1 MCYANTWLMVKEFIF
16 KTYVF
21 SGFWVLTI
29 TPPLFSEDFKV
40 TTFFVFQLTQFLEMW
55 DKSVYKYIF
64 DLLNKYFWIKL
75 VDLSKLKS
83 KYLKALKPEN
93 LKRWT
98 IHKRHLSDV
107 PVSRN
112 WYKTVSK
119 LYQIVNITTKT
130 SANSS
135 AVYWSRDTRD
145 NDTVWYSSF
154 QIGCVFVEYGLL
166 NTTNSIRNLI

>member
-1 MCYANTWLMVKEFIF
+1 MWWPSNTSILFKWFEGWNKILFILIDNLRVFNEMCYANRWLMVKEFIF

-83 KYLKALKPEN
+83 KYLKALKSEN

-112 WYKTVSK
+112 W
-119 LYQIVNITTKT
+119 
-130 SANSS
+130 
-135 AVYWSRDTRD
+135 
-145 NDTVWYSSF
+145 
-154 QIGCVFVEYGLL
+154 
-166 NTTNSIRNLI
+166 